1 MPRSR
6 RATAASGALLCLAT
20 LAAGPGGRAALAV
33 EARPPRPKLAVIVSV
48 DGLSWLRLA
57 EYRPWFTA
65 GLARLLAEGR
75 VETACRYRHL
85 NTETAPGHAS
95 LSTGAP
101 PRVTGMVGNRWFER
115 AADGSTRVVSSV
127 DQPGPPG
134 PPGDPP
140 MFYEE
145 VERDGRLHVFALAR
159 ELDLWRRSGELGRA
173 IVRVGAGPGGET
185 VVFDSDD
192 AIALFNA
199 RHGRPAED
207 LPPRRTTI
215 PGPARL
221 RVPTLGDRLV
231 EASPGSRVV
240 SLSAKDRSACMLAGR
255 DRRHAAYWYDR
266 ATGRFVSS
274 AAYDAH
280 GRDGAA
286 AQAIVARFNREQ
298 AGPRLPARFGLAW
311 SKLPHPTGPG
321 GIPRV
326 LPTPVPGPQL
336 FNYQLAL
343 NGLGF
348 DHPFTL
354 SPAGYFDALYE
365 SPVVDELLADLALA
379 FLGDEA
385 LGLARGS
392 APDLLA
398 LSFSAQDVVSH
409 SYGNESEENL
419 DVLRRL
425 DVQLGRVLEA
435 LERRFGRGGLALA
448 FSADHGFA
456 PIPEAYRRRDPSI
469 PGGRLVSSERAHPHF
484 GQRLGRLLAEELCLA
499 PDPRLVLVTDTAWNL
514 AYGPALPLRSIEG
527 PCGPAGRAVRREELD
542 RAAERL
548 LLHEFREEIAAVY
561 AAARREQWTADDA
574 VLEMVRNSFDPE
586 RSGDLVLVPRPHVLM
601 HWDPGRGSGHGS
613 HHDYDT
619 HVPLVFWGG
628 PFAAGVSDL
637 PTTPYDLAPT
647 LAELVG
653 VALPDATGRSLLRAA
668 R

>member
-1 MPRSR
+1 VLGLVTPAFAMPASVERAWA
-6 RATAASGALLCLAT
+6 ATAPDAK
-20 LAAGPGGRAALAV
+20 R
-33 EARPPRPKLAVIVSV
+33 RPKLALIVSV
-48 DGLSWLRLA
+48 DGLSWPRLS

-65 GLARLLAEGR
+65 GLARLLAEGQ

-115 AADGSTRVVSSV
+115 TADGSVRVVSSV
-127 DQPGPPG
+127 DQPAPAGPPG
-134 PPGDPP
+134 EPP
-140 MFYEE
+140 
-145 VERDGRLHVFALAR
+145 
-159 ELDLWRRSGELGRA
+159 
-173 IVRVGAGPGGET
+173 
-185 VVFDSDD
+185 
-192 AIALFNA
+192 
-199 RHGRPAED
+199 
-207 LPPRRTTI
+207 LPII
-215 PGPARL
+215 PGPGQL

-231 EASPGSRVV
+231 AVSPGSRVV

-255 DRRHAAYWYDR
+255 DRRHAVYWYER
-266 ATGRFVSS
+266 ASGRFVSS
-274 AAYDAH
+274 AAYDTH
-280 GRDGAA
+280 GVPGAA
-286 AQAIVARFNREQ
+286 ARAVVARFNREQ

-311 SKLPHPTGPG
+311 SKLPHPKGAG
-321 GIPRV
+321 GVPRV

-365 SPVVDELLADLALA
+365 SPVVDELLADLALG

-385 LGLARGS
+385 FGLGRGA

-425 DVQLGRVLEA
+425 DVQLGRVLAA
-435 LERRFGRGGLALA
+435 LEGRFGREGVVLG

-456 PIPEAYRRRDPSI
+456 PIPEAYRLRDPSV
-469 PGGRLVSSERAHPHF
+469 PGGRLVSSERAYPHF
-484 GQRLGRLLAEELCLA
+484 GQRLGRRLAEELCLE
-499 PDPRLVLVTDTAWNL
+499 PTSRLVLVTDTAWNL
-514 AYGPALPLRSIEG
+514 AYGPALPLSRVAG
-527 PCGPAGRAVRREELD
+527 PCGAAGTPVTRDDLD
-542 RAAERL
+542 RAAARL
-548 LLHEFREEIAAVY
+548 VLTEFKEEVAAVY
-561 AAARREQWTADDA
+561 STAQRDTWPTDDP
-574 VLEMVRNSFDPE
+574 VLEMVRNSFYPE
-586 RSGDLVLVPRPHVLM
+586 RSGDLILIPRRHVLM

-613 HHDYDT
+613 LYDYDT
-619 HVPLVFWGG
+619 HVPLVLWGG
-628 PFAAGVSDL
+628 PFAAGVSER
-637 PTTPYDLAPT
+637 PSAPYDLAPT
-647 LAELVG
+647 LAELLG
-653 VALPDATGRSLLRAA
+653 VSMPDAVGRSLLRPP